1 MFTLGKALTVGIAS
15 LSCIVLTAYVIKTD
29 GKIQSSKEQVLVS
42 DDSYDDLEREWFT
55 YGSEPEASKAGCEI
69 RKFDASEHLADYPF
83 KDAWD
88 QSKGKLL
95 LSNLYHKKRWSG
107 IADAGECTCDLY
119 YPDVDSVVAEA
130 LDLLDNND
138 SRDWTGIYREI
149 DRETVKLKLQGNY
162 TKQFRDS
169 GVI

>member
-1 MFTLGKALTVGIAS
+1 MFTFGKALTIGIAS

-29 GKIQSSKEQVLVS
+29 GKLQSAKDQVLVS

-55 YGSEPEASKAGCEI
+55 YGSEPDVSEAGCEV

-83 KDAWD
+83 KNAWD
-88 QSKGKLL
+88 RSSGELL
-95 LSNLYHKKRWSG
+95 LRNLYHKKRWSG

-119 YPDVDSVVAEA
+119 NPDVDSVVAEA

-138 SRDWTGIYREI
+138 SRDWTGIYRKI
-149 DRETVKLKLQGNY
+149 SREELELQRKHK
-162 TKQFRDS
+162 KQCRDS